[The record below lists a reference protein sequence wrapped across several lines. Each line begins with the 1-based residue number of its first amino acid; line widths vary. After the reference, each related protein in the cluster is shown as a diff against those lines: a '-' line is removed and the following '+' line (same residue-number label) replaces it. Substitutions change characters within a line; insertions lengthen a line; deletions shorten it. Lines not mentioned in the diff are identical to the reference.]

1 MTIEKNEL
9 IKNKQS
15 LSEPDKSQREITKN
29 TNVWKSIWENLQII
43 IIALVIAFI
52 IRTFIAEPRYIPS
65 DSMLP
70 TLEEGDRLVVEKVS
84 YYLHEPRRGDIIV
97 FEPPPQLQELGYQ
110 KDQAFIKRVIGEA
123 GDTILVNNGTVYINN
138 NPLKENYI
146 FAPPN
151 YNLSP
156 LQVPTGYLFVM
167 GDNRNNS
174 NDSHIWG
181 FLPQENAIGHAI
193 FRFYPF
199 NKIGRV

>member
-1 MTIEKNEL
+1 MTIEENKL

-15 LSEPDKSQREITKN
+15 QTEPEKS
-29 TNVWKSIWENLQII
+29 NVWRSIWENLQII
-43 IIALVIAFI
+43 IIALVIAFV

-97 FEPPPQLQELGYQ
+97 FEPPPQLQELGYE

-138 NPLKENYI
+138 EPLKENYI
-146 FAPPN
+146 LAPPN
-151 YNLSP
+151 YELSP

-181 FLPQENAIGHAI
+181 FLPQENAIGRAI
-193 FRFYPF
+193 LRFYPF

>member
-1 MTIEKNEL
+1 MTIEENEL

-15 LSEPDKSQREITKN
+15 LSEPNKIQSQITKKS
-29 TNVWKSIWENLQII
+29 NVWGSIWENLQII
-43 IIALVIAFI
+43 IIALVIAFV

-97 FEPPPQLQELGYQ
+97 FEPPSQLQELGYE

-123 GDTILVNNGTVYINN
+123 GDTILVNDGIVYINN
-138 NPLKENYI
+138 EPLEEKYI
-146 FAPPN
+146 LALPN

-156 LQVPTGYLFVM
+156 LKVPTGHLFVM

-181 FLPQENAIGHAI
+181 FLPKENAIGRAI

-199 NKIGRV
+199 NKISRV